1 MEALVWNSRSSS
13 AIAKA
18 RCGKRDDD
26 AGDHQ
31 GLRHRIIADPRRR
44 TAPSND
50 AEQEEYAAAE
60 QIEGDDLAEGL
71 GLRDQAVAPGIRAE

>member
-1 MEALVWNSRSSS
+1 M
-13 AIAKA
+13 
-18 RCGKRDDD
+18 
-26 AGDHQ
+26 
-31 GLRHRIIADPRRR
+31 RHRIIADPRRR

-71 GLRDQAVAPGIRAE
+71 GLRDQAVVPGIRAE